1 MSYVFQSVLS
11 LSPYGISPGHTQ
23 VYLIRNQLNHC
34 CTKLARQQNNIQRM
48 RQLLNDLLHEQ
59 QSQPPLPPP
68 VNTLK
73 MSGIN
78 TFSYPPSGFDPC
90 PAPHPSMGELPD
102 PQSST
107 RWQQWAEPKSSVLT
121 AHDTAFPQPF
131 DSHSMNGPEQWV
143 PEEEKEE
150 EDRSTLPRAVSLA
163 DVHVGS
169 PDQLGGKAKSQK
181 TSRLFPL
188 HRNGRSSRFGEKSSR
203 ILTSSLSNPVD
214 TTASPMTTLKSNKA
228 TAPVSLMSK
237 HSLSSSKNKR
247 NQSRGHRRTPD
258 AGVTDGSLFEVLR
271 ETIHSEL
278 LNTDY
283 LRQRALFALKDI
295 VARHLSERDVSEDQP
310 MPPSPVL
317 QASATTEL
325 TSRKI
330 MFSTYAD
337 YSGKRQK
344 RNVSEGGECML
355 SIASHLKPFA
365 NEDLG
370 ACDGTNSCLTEIQC
384 AQVDTQQL
392 DRQINII
399 MAEILPILKERLND
413 VLQSS
418 MAQYAGRPLRES
430 GGDLLGDLSEIIF
443 NELAFFHLMQ
453 DMNSSAVKQN
463 IQCTNTITAPAVKWT
478 CYPDETKSLAEQQP
492 YPTALE
498 DEDKDKDEA
507 ERRENVLRQGKG

>member
-34 CTKLARQQNNIQRM
+34 CTKLARQQNNIQR
-48 RQLLNDLLHEQ
+48 
-59 QSQPPLPPP
+59 
-68 VNTLK
+68 
-73 MSGIN
+73 
-78 TFSYPPSGFDPC
+78 
-90 PAPHPSMGELPD
+90 
-102 PQSST
+102 
-107 RWQQWAEPKSSVLT
+107 
-121 AHDTAFPQPF
+121 
-131 DSHSMNGPEQWV
+131 V

-181 TSRLFPL
+181 TS
-188 HRNGRSSRFGEKSSR
+188 RNGRSSRFGEKSSR

-247 NQSRGHRRTPD
+247 NQSRGHRRTP
-258 AGVTDGSLFEVLR
+258 AVAAQLGLPTAESTVRPEA
-271 ETIHSEL
+271 L

-283 LRQRALFALKDI
+283 LRQRALFALKVLEQLNCAIYHLQDI

-330 MFSTYAD
+330 MFSTYA
-337 YSGKRQK
+337 
-344 RNVSEGGECML
+344 
-355 SIASHLKPFA
+355 
-365 NEDLG
+365 
-370 ACDGTNSCLTEIQC
+370 
-384 AQVDTQQL
+384 
-392 DRQINII
+392 
-399 MAEILPILKERLND
+399 
-413 VLQSS
+413 SS

-478 CYPDETKSLAEQQP
+478 CYPDVDLSKADTQ
-492 YPTALE
+492 ALTNYRSRE
-498 DEDKDKDEA
+498 DENEEEEEKDFKA
-507 ERRENVLRQGKG
+507 EPDDVQTSLQA